1 MVAPRRLACAVA
13 TAMALW
19 GASTHADVGD
29 TTDSLPGVVRV
40 PALSPSTRG
49 LAVAASAGYGVTEG
63 VIGNGDSYARAQGA
77 LSVSYQPTSFLAAA
91 LRFDGRYDV
100 DTGAQSAS
108 GATGYPTLE
117 LRMMT
122 PVGDALSVGGQLDLA
137 APGRA
142 APSFEWR
149 ALTPDASLLATYAPP
164 DSRLTLTSRLGFRW
178 DNSAQSVPNANL
190 LALPDR
196 VELGI
201 SQASAVLTGL
211 GVAYRV
217 VPRVELLGDVTW
229 DLLVGKSAPSVVD
242 APILVSAG
250 TRATLDV
257 DGKLQFLLVVTTSPS
272 GRPTVSATAPLVDVE
287 PRVTALVGL
296 VFRPFAE
303 RPPPPVPVVGPPPP
317 PGGPG
322 SQLPA
327 ARVTLA
333 GRALSEDGH
342 TPLVH
347 AQVVVTRAG
356 TSEKQETQ
364 TDEQGRFAVDGLEPG
379 EVTVTISAT
388 RYQPVKKTVTISG
401 TPAPLDILAP
411 HALPAGEVRGVVRD
425 LAGKPVKATVRLE
438 PGGVEVP
445 VAPDGTFRSDVQP
458 GAYDVVIRAP
468 GYADQKRH
476 VNVER
481 DAVILL
487 NVELRRQAR

>member
-1 MVAPRRLACAVA
+1 M
-13 TAMALW
+13 
-19 GASTHADVGD
+19 
-29 TTDSLPGVVRV
+29 
-40 PALSPSTRG
+40 
-49 LAVAASAGYGVTEG
+49 
-63 VIGNGDSYARAQGA
+63 
-77 LSVSYQPTSFLAAA
+77 
-91 LRFDGRYDV
+91 
-100 DTGAQSAS
+100 
-108 GATGYPTLE
+108 
-117 LRMMT
+117 
-122 PVGDALSVGGQLDLA
+122 
-137 APGRA
+137 
-142 APSFEWR
+142 
-149 ALTPDASLLATYAPP
+149 
-164 DSRLTLTSRLGFRW
+164 
-178 DNSAQSVPNANL
+178 
-190 LALPDR
+190 
-196 VELGI
+196 ELGI

-356 TSEKQETQ
+356 TRRSRRRRRTNRGASRSMGS
-364 TDEQGRFAVDGLEPG
+364 TPGR
-379 EVTVTISAT
+379 
-388 RYQPVKKTVTISG
+388 
-401 TPAPLDILAP
+401 
-411 HALPAGEVRGVVRD
+411 
-425 LAGKPVKATVRLE
+425 
-438 PGGVEVP
+438 
-445 VAPDGTFRSDVQP
+445 
-458 GAYDVVIRAP
+458 
-468 GYADQKRH
+468 
-476 VNVER
+476 
-481 DAVILL
+481 
-487 NVELRRQAR
+487 